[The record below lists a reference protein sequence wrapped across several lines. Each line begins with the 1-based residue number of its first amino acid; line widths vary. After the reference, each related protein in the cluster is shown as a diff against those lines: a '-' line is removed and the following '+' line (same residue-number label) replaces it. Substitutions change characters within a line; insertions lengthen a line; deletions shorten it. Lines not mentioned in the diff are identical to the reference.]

1 MLVTIDIFKSTQGV
15 EESERSKRASFIF
28 PVVYFL
34 LWPPLLW
41 NMNLQV
47 KQLFFFYIQVQHN
60 NKLIKASWC
69 QSTIVRLHS
78 QTPFLLNHTH
88 ILLHTFR
95 NILLTLHISYHS
107 NNALS
112 PFSIVHPFSFLQIN
126 PNEIKCTFL
135 KASPP
140 CHAFFVTKKE
150 VRLPSDHSSFLSTV
164 FLLWGQG
171 DLPWVMIPPRS
182 KPFWDFCWNRI
193 RGERACVWVLLE
205 WPLTSSTFF
214 SLTSPMQ

>member
-140 CHAFFVTKKE
+140 AMLFSSQKKRCGCHQIILLFCQ
-150 VRLPSDHSSFLSTV
+150 PCSFYEGRV
-164 FLLWGQG
+164 IFLGWWYPLGQNLFEISAG
-171 DLPWVMIPPRS
+171 T
-182 KPFWDFCWNRI
+182 
-193 RGERACVWVLLE
+193 E
-205 WPLTSSTFF
+205 
-214 SLTSPMQ
+214 